1 MFFARVG
8 PLVSGVSGTVIGT
21 LGAVAFGVAAVN
33 IGVGAITVGCGILA
47 VQKAYDNARPRKQ
60 ESSVPKYPNS
70 LHITADSSVASDN
83 TTTMDSIDEE
93 RHQASLALEQIPT
106 CNQVSQSEHQSKWLK
121 PYFAQLI
128 TFWSPYTI
136 SPTSLKAPLYRQKL
150 ALVKQHA
157 LADKYD
163 LISLSFARFVC
174 EQKNLP
180 YSGLAC
186 FAVMDSGE
194 FNKLEPPL

>member
-1 MFFARVG
+1 MSV
-8 PLVSGVSGTVIGT
+8 
-21 LGAVAFGVAAVN
+21 
-33 IGVGAITVGCGILA
+33 
-47 VQKAYDNARPRKQ
+47 Q